1 MLENLKLFLGIE
13 PADLSKDTLLKL
25 IIANA
30 TARLKVLLG
39 NIEPPLSLEH
49 IILEVAIIRF
59 NRIGSEGASSHSV
72 DGESLSF
79 AADDFE
85 QFKDEIQAYLNSQS
99 DSSRGKVR
107 FI

>member
-13 PADLSKDTLLKL
+13 ETDLTKDTLLKL

>member
-1 MLENLKLFLGIE
+1 MLENLKLYLGIE
-13 PADLSKDTLLKL
+13 QTDDSKDELLKL

-30 TARLKVLLG
+30 TARLRLLLG
-39 NIEPPLSLEH
+39 GIEPPLSLEH

-72 DGESLSF
+72 DGESLSYE
-79 AADDFE
+79 ADDFE
-85 QFKDEIQAYLNSQS
+85 QFKDEIQAYLNSQR
-99 DSSRGKVR
+99 DSGRGKVR